1 MDQHGENDIFSH
13 LYPLS
18 KLHEGA
24 PQSFVLTC
32 YFEMKHS
39 CVCLHTSSYPPP
51 TSPAQHLAW
60 LNNKLALLWGEAQL
74 LYVCCKKN
82 KGKEPRMTYTYLTE
96 QTYPV
101 VIYTYPQVTYS

>member
-1 MDQHGENDIFSH
+1 MLLNVIVEQLDFFGTLTNSRKKTSLHQMDQHGENDIFSH

-39 CVCLHTSSYPPP
+39 CVCTVAHLLLPPP
-51 TSPAQHLAW
+51 TSPAQHLA
-60 LNNKLALLWGEAQL
+60 
-74 LYVCCKKN
+74 
-82 KGKEPRMTYTYLTE
+82 
-96 QTYPV
+96 
-101 VIYTYPQVTYS
+101 

>member
-1 MDQHGENDIFSH
+1 MLNVIVEQLDFFGTLTNSRNKTSLHQMDQHGENDIFSH

-39 CVCLHTSSYPPP
+39 CVCTHPLTP
-51 TSPAQHLAW
+51 
-60 LNNKLALLWGEAQL
+60 
-74 LYVCCKKN
+74 
-82 KGKEPRMTYTYLTE
+82 TYLTC
-96 QTYPV
+96 PASGLV
-101 VIYTYPQVTYS
+101 K